1 MQLLGKE
8 SDDIDIALDDIYGEE
23 FAKLIQQYL
32 NKDMGETDKKVNFGV
47 IKANTEKGKHLETA
61 AIKVHDIFI
70 DLVNLRSDDYT
81 NTSKQQIGTPKED
94 AMRRDLTIN
103 SMFYNINASE
113 VEDFTGMGLQDMQA
127 KLIRTPLK
135 AVDTFMDD
143 PLRMIRSVRF
153 AHRFGFMIHE
163 EIVQAAQN

>member
-1 MQLLGKE
+1 VQLLGKE

-70 DLVNLRSDDYT
+70 DLVNLAQMTTPTRQS
-81 NTSKQQIGTPKED
+81 SKSEL
-94 AMRRDLTIN
+94 RRKMLC
-103 SMFYNINASE
+103 
-113 VEDFTGMGLQDMQA
+113 
-127 KLIRTPLK
+127 
-135 AVDTFMDD
+135 
-143 PLRMIRSVRF
+143 
-153 AHRFGFMIHE
+153 
-163 EIVQAAQN
+163 AAT